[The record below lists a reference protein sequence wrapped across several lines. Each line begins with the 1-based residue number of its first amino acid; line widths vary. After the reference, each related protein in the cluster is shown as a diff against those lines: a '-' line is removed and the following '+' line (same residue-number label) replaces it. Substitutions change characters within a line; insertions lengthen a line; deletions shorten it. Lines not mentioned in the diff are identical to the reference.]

1 MIKRYSF
8 TGSSTADALLKAKA
22 ELGDDFAIEV
32 TKQIR
37 AKTLNQDPL
46 FEVVVCVEEEQN
58 PLSELN
64 KAEQVNDIKRQIEA
78 YTNLG
83 KNRQTSQS
91 TQKTTPK
98 EQWQDEDVSM
108 SISRV
113 ANEIKN
119 LASANDSEPS
129 PLNIQPDYSAKMR
142 DMEKKLDKL
151 NDKLSLIADADKKKK
166 KEARGEIV
174 IPPEF
179 ATIYKKA
186 ASSGMKS
193 EHLKAIMEV
202 TIANM
207 PSSMKNN
214 PSAIERYFYFLL
226 EKMLPSKKIM
236 LSQKKQKIIML
247 IGPTGVGKTT
257 TLSKLAYK
265 YAYDGEIQYKTG
277 VITLDSYRIGA
288 VEQLAQ
294 YAQVM
299 KMRMVEAINIEE
311 FKSAIKAFSGYDVIL
326 VDTLGSSQYDT
337 EKLTLLNEFISS
349 VDADIE
355 VNLVLSA
362 NTKIEDLLEI
372 YDNFS
377 FTNIS
382 SLIITKLDETRIF
395 GNIFS
400 LVYETGV
407 PVSYFCLGQNVPD
420 DIMEANSNFLVKCVL
435 EGFDGSSK

>member
-46 FEVVVCVEEEQN
+46 FEIVVCVEEQN

-91 TQKTTPK
+91 TPKTTSK

-151 NDKLSLIADADKKKK
+151 NDKLSLIADAVWEDK

-382 SLIITKLDETRIF
+382 SLIITMKLEF
-395 GNIFS
+395 LAIFS
-400 LVYETGV
+400 R
-407 PVSYFCLGQNVPD
+407 
-420 DIMEANSNFLVKCVL
+420 
-435 EGFDGSSK
+435 

>member
-1 MIKRYSF
+1 
-8 TGSSTADALLKAKA
+8 
-22 ELGDDFAIEV
+22 
-32 TKQIR
+32 
-37 AKTLNQDPL
+37 
-46 FEVVVCVEEEQN
+46 
-58 PLSELN
+58 
-64 KAEQVNDIKRQIEA
+64 
-78 YTNLG
+78 
-83 KNRQTSQS
+83 
-91 TQKTTPK
+91 
-98 EQWQDEDVSM
+98 
-108 SISRV
+108 
-113 ANEIKN
+113 
-119 LASANDSEPS
+119 
-129 PLNIQPDYSAKMR
+129 
-142 DMEKKLDKL
+142 
-151 NDKLSLIADADKKKK
+151 
-166 KEARGEIV
+166 
-174 IPPEF
+174 
-179 ATIYKKA
+179 
-186 ASSGMKS
+186 
-193 EHLKAIMEV
+193 
-202 TIANM
+202 
-207 PSSMKNN
+207 
-214 PSAIERYFYFLL
+214 
-226 EKMLPSKKIM
+226 
-236 LSQKKQKIIML
+236 ML

-435 EGFDGSSK
+435 EGFDGSCKNLSLGKSI

>member
-64 KAEQVNDIKRQIEA
+64 KIEQVNDIKRQIEA

-91 TQKTTPK
+91 TPKTTSK

-119 LASANDSEPS
+119 LASANDSDPS

-151 NDKLSLIADADKKKK
+151 NDKLSLIADAVWEDK

-193 EHLKAIMEV
+193 EHLKAIMEA

-420 DIMEANSNFLVKCVL
+420 DIAIFW
-435 EGFDGSSK
+435 

>member
-46 FEVVVCVEEEQN
+46 FEIVVCVEEEQN

-64 KAEQVNDIKRQIEA
+64 KIEQVNDIKRQIEA

-83 KNRQTSQS
+83 KNRQTNQS
-91 TQKTTPK
+91 APKATPK

-151 NDKLSLIADADKKKK
+151 NDKLSLIADAVWEDK

-193 EHLKAIMEV
+193 EHLKAIMEA